1 MKLISIIILLFALS
15 SCARLHVTVIDKDNP
30 DQPTCEAS
38 SITLFKDFGKP
49 DFEGCG
55 MHIGATSSKVT
66 EVDMQWIASIAKA
79 AELYFKLQGV
89 PTP

>member
-1 MKLISIIILLFALS
+1 MKNILLIAAIFLMS

-55 MHIGATSSKVT
+55 MHIGATSSTVT
-66 EVDMQWIASIAKA
+66 EVDIQKWTPLVIKIL
-79 AELYFKLQGV
+79 EQIGV
-89 PTP
+89 K